1 MQCCSAIAPS
11 SRRLGSVRQI
21 NSKWSLHE
29 TLERMTA
36 GYHLLTYLNGFDR
49 YATIECHAQRFQIVE
64 GSYERPISGL
74 LAA

>member
-1 MQCCSAIAPS
+1 MQCCLSIAPS
-11 SRRLGSVRQI
+11 SQRLGSVRQI
-21 NSKWSLHE
+21 NRKHE

-36 GYHLLTYLNGFDR
+36 SYHLLTYLIGFDR
-49 YATIECHAQRFQIVE
+49 HATIGYHAQRLQIVE